1 MCIAI
6 VKPLDKTI
14 SEDRLRT
21 CYNNNKD
28 GCGFA
33 YIKDN
38 AIFVKKFMEFEAF
51 YKEYKLVET
60 TSPMLIHFRIAT
72 HGKVELD
79 NCHPFKLNNRMVL
92 IHNGIIS
99 GYGDKEK
106 KSDTRDYID
115 KVLSKISW
123 KMWKNP
129 AFREMVGQA
138 IGYSK
143 LGIMDVSGEMY
154 IINYNKGVVE
164 DGVWYSNSSFK
175 EYEPKTTT
183 SRTNYKYDYN
193 KYYAYD
199 NDDKYQ
205 LIYKCK
211 ACGKEYVKNENE
223 DAVCDVCKSIRSE
236 EIGFIYDGVRYYY
249 KDEGYENQMKFAF

>member
-38 AIFVKKFMEFEAF
+38 AIIIKKFMDFETF

-72 HGKVELD
+72 HG
-79 NCHPFKLNNRMVL
+79 MVL
-92 IHNGIIS
+92 IHNGIIY

-154 IINYNKGVVE
+154 IINYDKGVVE
-164 DGVWYSNSSFK
+164 DGVWYSNS
-175 EYEPKTTT
+175 
-183 SRTNYKYDYN
+183 
-193 KYYAYD
+193 
-199 NDDKYQ
+199 
-205 LIYKCK
+205 
-211 ACGKEYVKNENE
+211 
-223 DAVCDVCKSIRSE
+223 
-236 EIGFIYDGVRYYY
+236 
-249 KDEGYENQMKFAF
+249 

>member
-6 VKPLDKTI
+6 VKQLDKTI

-21 CYNNNKD
+21 CCNNTKD

-38 AIFVKKFMEFEAF
+38 AIIIKKFMEFEAF

-175 EYEPKTTT
+175 EYKPKLVTTNK
-183 SRTNYKYDYN
+183 SYKNDYD
-193 KYYAYD
+193 KYYTYD
-199 NDDKYQ
+199 DDDKFQ

>member
-1 MCIAI
+1 M
-6 VKPLDKTI
+6 D
-14 SEDRLRT
+14 
-21 CYNNNKD
+21 
-28 GCGFA
+28 
-33 YIKDN
+33 
-38 AIFVKKFMEFEAF
+38 FEAF

-154 IINYNKGVVE
+154 IINYDKGVVE

-175 EYEPKTTT
+175 EYKPKTTT
-183 SRTNYKYDYN
+183 KTKKGWFFIEPSYSFSR
-193 KYYAYD
+193 
-199 NDDKYQ
+199 
-205 LIYKCK
+205 
-211 ACGKEYVKNENE
+211 
-223 DAVCDVCKSIRSE
+223 KSIPTSHP
-236 EIGFIYDGVRYYY
+236 
-249 KDEGYENQMKFAF
+249 MS

>member
-14 SEDRLRT
+14 SEDRLRI

-38 AIFVKKFMEFEAF
+38 TIIIKKFMEFEAF

-72 HGKVELD
+72 HGKVELE

-154 IINYNKGVVE
+154 IINYDKGVVE

-175 EYEPKTTT
+175 EYKPKKTTK
-183 SRTNYKYDYN
+183 TNYKYNYDYR
-193 KYYAYD
+193 YAYD
-199 NDDKYQ
+199 DDDKYQ

-211 ACGKEYVKNENE
+211 ACGKEYVKNGNE
-223 DAVCDVCKSIRSE
+223 DAVCDVCKSIQSE
-236 EIGFIYDGVRYYY
+236 EVGFIYDGVRYYY
-249 KDEGYENQMKFAF
+249 KDEGFENQMKFAF